1 MLKSGGEA
9 VTDKEEAEKNFK
21 ELMDKAK
28 EAFSGKKYTK
38 FANRVRGLRHYHY
51 IREATQYLWESEFEH
66 CRYLLHKLA
75 DLMAVPYNDLL
86 YLFEDELYEVCK
98 KGKLGAKED
107 IIKNRKKKRAFAV
120 AYWDKCME

>member
-9 VTDKEEAEKNFK
+9 VTDKAEAENNFK

-28 EAFSGKKYTK
+28 EVFSGKKYTK

-86 YLFEDELYEVCK
+86 YLFEDEL
-98 KGKLGAKED
+98 
-107 IIKNRKKKRAFAV
+107 
-120 AYWDKCME
+120 